1 MVWLRRLEPAD
12 LNQVTAVYRDAVI
25 SQAQGLYS
33 EVQITAWANHSS
45 TDEGVRRSICRGH
58 GLVSC
63 SSDDFQR
70 IEAFALLEPVDRLAL
85 LYCRGRACRQGRATA
100 LVTALEDHA
109 RGEGCRQLRT
119 EASQVS
125 RPLLER
131 LGWQIEAEE
140 EVIFAGEA
148 FRRWRMIRALI

>member
-33 EVQITAWANHSS
+33 EAQITAWANHSS
-45 TDEGVRRSICRGH
+45 SDEGVRRSICSGH

-63 SSDDFQR
+63 SSDNLQS

-100 LVTALEDHA
+100 LVMALEDHA
-109 RGEGCRQLRT
+109 RQEGCLQLRT

-131 LGWQIEAEE
+131 LGWEIEAEE
-140 EVIFAGEA
+140 EVIFAGEV
-148 FRRWRMIRALI
+148 FRRWRMIRALT